1 MDEDS
6 SPGTAREG
14 RRCLWCNA
22 LLSDDEARHARRP
35 VCDKCVR
42 LLMGAEVSDEE
53 IFGARPGDSEE
64 PSRNR

>member
-1 MDEDS
+1 MGEDK
-6 SPGTAREG
+6 SPGGAGEG

-22 LLSDDEARHARRP
+22 PLSDGEARRARRP
-35 VCDKCVR
+35 VCDRCVR

-53 IFGARPGDSEE
+53 IFAAPHGDPEE